1 MRAMVL
7 RNRILSAGLLFLFV
21 FVVLSASFTR
31 INTRPSGVYQRGRA
45 HAGHRTGFG
54 RTAARNFKTGI
65 VVAKNGGSFKLRKN
79 LYKSIAGVHGTTHVD
94 SLAWMP
100 EPWFPAPQSFALSL
114 SPVLN
119 L

>member
-1 MRAMVL
+1 MRAMIL
-7 RNRILSAGLLFLFV
+7 CKRSLSAGLLFLFV

-31 INTRPSGVYQRGRA
+31 ITVRPSGVYQRGRA

-54 RTAARNFKTGI
+54 RSAARNFKTGI

-79 LYKSIAGVHGTTHVD
+79 FYKYLGAVHDATRVD
-94 SLAWMP
+94 RVIWTLEFS
-100 EPWFPAPQSFALSL
+100 FPVPRSFILDL

>member
-1 MRAMVL
+1 MRAMIL
-7 RNRILSAGLLFLFV
+7 CKRSLSAGLLFLFV

-54 RTAARNFKTGI
+54 RAAARNFKTGI
-65 VVAKNGGSFKLRKN
+65 LVAKNGGSFKLRKSF
-79 LYKSIAGVHGTTHVD
+79 YKYLGAVHDAAHADRVVWT
-94 SLAWMP
+94 P
-100 EPWFPAPQSFALSL
+100 ESSFPVPRSFILDL